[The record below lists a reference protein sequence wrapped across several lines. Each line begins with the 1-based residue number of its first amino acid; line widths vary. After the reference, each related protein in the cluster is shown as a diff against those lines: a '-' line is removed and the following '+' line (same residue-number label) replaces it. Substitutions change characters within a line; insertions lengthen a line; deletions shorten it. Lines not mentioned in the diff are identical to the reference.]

1 MRDSARD
8 FLGTFLERER
18 EGYCTIGGDVT
29 VTVTVVEGKGAEE
42 EGEGEIIC
50 VVDAGAEEAVV
61 SE

>member
-1 MRDSARD
+1 VRDSARD

-42 EGEGEIIC
+42 GEGEIIC
-50 VVDAGAEEAVV
+50 VVDAGTEGAVV